1 MRPDDSDKK
10 CYDEDIARDT
20 PIFLA
25 MEASF
30 MPLPDGTRYFDH
42 AATTPADPRVVERM
56 LPYFSQFFGNASSI
70 YTLGRKSLAAL
81 DEAHEEIAGILRC
94 RPTEVVFTGG
104 GSEADNLAVKGIA
117 LAERRRGNHII
128 TSAIEHHA
136 VLHTCQQLERQGYTV
151 TYLPVDGNGLVDPA
165 AVEAAITDQTA
176 LVSIMYA
183 NNEIGTIQPI
193 PEIGRICRSHRV
205 PFHTDAVQAAGL
217 LDLDVT
223 SLEVD
228 LLTLSAH
235 KFYGPKGVGVLYLRQ
250 GTRVLPQILGG
261 SQERNRR
268 AGTENVA
275 GVVGAAEALRLARAE
290 RDQEVARLVSLRDR
304 LISGMLTLEGTRL
317 TGHPQQRLANSAS
330 FTFAGI
336 EGESLLLSLDL
347 MGVAASS
354 GSACSTGDIEP
365 SHVLTALGVSAADA
379 RGHLRLTLGHG
390 TSDDDVDFLLEQ
402 LPGIL
407 ERLRALSANPA
418 PTAAM

>member
-1 MRPDDSDKK
+1 
-10 CYDEDIARDT
+10 
-20 PIFLA
+20 
-25 MEASF
+25 

-42 AATTPADPRVVERM
+42 AATTPTDPRVVERM
-56 LPYFSQFFGNASSI
+56 LPYFSEFFGNASSI

-81 DEAHEEIAGILRC
+81 DEAHEEIADILHC
-94 RPTEVVFTGG
+94 RPTEVIFTGG
-104 GSEADNLAVKGIA
+104 GSEADNLAIKGIA

-136 VLHTCQQLERQGYTV
+136 VLHSCQQLERQGYTV

-165 AVEAAITDQTA
+165 TVEAAITDQTA

-193 PEIGRICRSHRV
+193 PEIGRICRSRRV

-223 SLEVD
+223 RLEVD
-228 LLTLSAH
+228 LLSLSAH

-250 GTRVLPQILGG
+250 GTRVLPQIVGG

-275 GVVGAAEALRLARAE
+275 GAIGTVEALRLARAE
-290 RDQEVARLVSLRDR
+290 RDRETARLAALQGR
-304 LISGMLTLEGTRL
+304 LIAGVLTLEGARL
-317 TGHPQQRLANSAS
+317 TGHPQQRLVSNAS
-330 FTFAGI
+330 FTLAGI
-336 EGESLLLSLDL
+336 EGESLLLNLDL

-354 GSACSTGDIEP
+354 GSACSSGDIEP
-365 SHVLTALGVSAADA
+365 SHVLTALGLSAADA
-379 RGHLRLTLGHG
+379 RGHLRLTLGHS
-390 TSDDDVDFLLEQ
+390 TSADDVDFLLEQ

-407 ERLRALSANPA
+407 QRLRDLSAYPA
-418 PTAAM
+418 PAAAP